1 MKKSKFDFFSI
12 RFKSWLY
19 FIIFTVLIVS
29 LIWFLQM
36 FFIDHY
42 YEEMKVKETQSTAQM
57 LKTKYYANPDT
68 FETEAIS
75 VAIKNDIFIRLDT
88 EKTSFVY
95 TPNNGG
101 SSYYSYY
108 TQLYRAKETLR
119 ASKLKTIST
128 IIEDDSTGSKL
139 LVYASYMTPNS
150 PRNDD
155 NILFVIAPLYPV
167 ASTISILRV
176 QLFYIT
182 IISAILALILALYL
196 SQKISIPIN
205 NITNS
210 AVDLSKGNYNVKF
223 EGGHFTELDALA
235 KALNKASYEMQ
246 KTDFYQKD
254 MIANVSHDLKT
265 PLTMIRS
272 YAELVQDISGN
283 NPKKR
288 NEHLQVII
296 DETNHLNSIVSDMLA
311 MSRMQANTVTMNKV
325 DFDLVEA
332 ANTVLATYHILAEQD
347 CYTIEFNSP
356 KSVYVNGDVSKIKQV
371 MSNLITNAIKYCGED
386 KVIIV
391 NIKRVGR
398 RVRFDV
404 IDHGAGIP
412 EDELTHVWERYYKT
426 SVNHAR
432 NAEGTGLGLSIV
444 KGILTI
450 HNAHYGVESKEG
462 SGSNFWFELE
472 TVKAPSTK
480 TLSQ

>member
-1 MKKSKFDFFSI
+1 
-12 RFKSWLY
+12 
-19 FIIFTVLIVS
+19 
-29 LIWFLQM
+29 M

-42 YEEMKVKETQSTAQM
+42 YEEMKVNETQSTAQT
-57 LKTKYYANPDT
+57 LKTKYYTSPDT
-68 FETEAIS
+68 FESEAMSI
-75 VAIKNDIFIRLDT
+75 AIKNDIFIRLDT
-88 EKTSFVY
+88 DETSFVY
-95 TPNNGG
+95 SPNNGG
-101 SSYYSYY
+101 PSSYYSYY
-108 TQLYRAKETLR
+108 TQLYRAKEKLL
-119 ASKLKTIST
+119 ASELKSIS
-128 IIEDDSTGSKL
+128 IIAEDPNTGARL
-139 LVYASYMTPNS
+139 LVYASYMTS
-150 PRNDD
+150 SSDD
-155 NILFVIAPLYPV
+155 DILFVIAPLYPV

-182 IISAILALILALYL
+182 IISAILALVLALYL

-210 AVDLSKGNYNVKF
+210 AVDLSKGEYNVKF

-272 YAELVQDISGN
+272 YAELIQDISGD
-283 NPKKR
+283 NPVKR

-296 DETNHLNSIVSDMLA
+296 DETNHLNAIVSDMLT
-311 MSRMQANTVTMNKV
+311 MSRMQANAVIINKV
-325 DFDLVEA
+325 NFDLVEA

-347 CYTIEFNSP
+347 GYTIEFNKP
-356 KSVYVNGDVSKIKQV
+356 KSVYVNGDINKIKQV
-371 MSNLITNAIKYCGED
+371 MSNLITNAIKYSGED

-391 NIKRVGR
+391 NIKRIGR

-426 SVNHAR
+426 SANHAR
-432 NAEGTGLGLSIV
+432 ATEGTGLGLSIV
-444 KGILTI
+444 KSILTI
-450 HNAHYGVESKEG
+450 HNANYGVESKEG
-462 SGSNFWFELE
+462 TGSDFWFELE
-472 TVKAPSTK
+472 TVKAPSARTFS
-480 TLSQ
+480 L